1 MDAER
6 ARLERVRL
14 ERARRDRGYPRLRVE
29 KRRRSGLGQRI
40 AAAILIIGFLGAAG
54 TAAAIS
60 RNAFGAGD
68 LYERLVA
75 KIERFLAGPPPDRP
89 TVPTVTVTPKPSRP
103 APSVDPT
110 ASDDPAAPTP
120 TPVPRVPVDVDVL
133 ANPKAVF
140 AHEIDKDWCAPA
152 GVTMVL
158 AATGNGA
165 PTDARQRE
173 IASRVREWESW
184 ADSHNGLWGPAA
196 MSLAL
201 ADYGVPGYEIRAYET
216 RADALRDDW
225 CAPAGVTIVL
235 AILGHGD
242 PTDAREREIAGRV
255 REWESKAD
263 SINGEWGPAA
273 MALALDAYGAKG
285 YELRAYETRADA
297 LRDAAKAISTT
308 HSPAILLAWRG
319 AHTWVMSGYRADADP
334 TVFDDA
340 KVSGAYILDPWFP
353 WISSIW
359 GPSDPPG
366 TFQNSA
372 EMVRN
377 FLQWKRPEGHYP
389 DRDGKWIVVIPT
401 IPVG

>member
-110 ASDDPAAPTP
+110 ASEDPAAPTP
-120 TPVPRVPVDVDVL
+120 TPVPRVPVDVDIL

-201 ADYGVPGYEIRAYET
+201 AEYGAPGYEIHAYET
-216 RADALRDDW
+216 RAEAL
-225 CAPAGVTIVL
+225 
-235 AILGHGD
+235 HG
-242 PTDAREREIAGRV
+242 
-255 REWESKAD
+255 
-263 SINGEWGPAA
+263 AA
-273 MALALDAYGAKG
+273 V
-285 YELRAYETRADA
+285 
-297 LRDAAKAISTT
+297 AISTT
-308 HSPAILLAWRG
+308 KSPAVLLAWRG
-319 AHTWVMSGYRADADP
+319 AHTWVMSGYRANADP
-334 TVFDDA
+334 LVFEDA
-340 KVSGAYILDPWFP
+340 KVSGAYILDPWYP
-353 WISSIW
+353 WTSNIW
-359 GPSDPPG
+359 GKSDPPG
-366 TFQNSA
+366 AFQDAA
-372 EMVRN
+372 EMNRN
-377 FLQWKRPEGHYP
+377 FLPWKRPEGKYP
-389 DRDGKWIVVIPT
+389 DRDGKFIVLIPT
-401 IPVG
+401 VPIG